1 MLELS
6 NVFFDYAD
14 GFTLRN
20 ICLKIEKGSFA
31 LLVGANGSGKT
42 TLLKILAGLLPIR
55 SGFIRLNGKLV
66 GCEELRENCCYVFH
80 NPFDQIVGSTVEE
93 DIAFGLENLGLS
105 RRRIRDKIERAL
117 KMFNLSEKSSANPL
131 TLSGG
136 TAQKLAVVS
145 LYVLEPEVFLLDEP
159 TSMLDD
165 LGVTELKEALK
176 ELNRIGK
183 TIIVSTHE
191 PRVFFELATSVV
203 HMIDG
208 SVDFH
213 GSVSEFLG
221 RQFDDVES

>member
-6 NVFFDYAD
+6 GVCFSYAD
-14 GFTLRN
+14 GFTLKN
-20 ICLKIEKGSFA
+20 ICLRIEKGSFV

-55 SGFIRLNGKLV
+55 SGFIRLNGKVV
-66 GCEELRENCCYVFH
+66 GCEELREYCCYVFH

-105 RRRIRDKIERAL
+105 RSHIRDKIERAL
-117 KMFNLSEKSSANPL
+117 RMFNLSEKSSANPL

-136 TAQKLAVVS
+136 TAQKLAVAS
-145 LYVLEPEVFLLDEP
+145 MYVLEPEVFLLDEP

-191 PRVFFELATSVV
+191 PRVFFDLATCVV

-208 SVDFH
+208 SLDFH
-213 GSVSEFLG
+213 GNVSEFLG

>member
-6 NVFFDYAD
+6 DVCFSYAD
-14 GFTLRN
+14 GFTLKN
-20 ICLKIEKGSFA
+20 ICLRIEKGSFV

-42 TLLKILAGLLPIR
+42 TLLKILAGLLPAR
-55 SGFIRLNGKLV
+55 SGFIRLNGRVV
-66 GCEELRENCCYVFH
+66 GSEELREYCCYVSH

-105 RRRIRDKIERAL
+105 RNCIRNKVDRAL
-117 KMFNLSEKSSANPL
+117 RTFNLSEKSSANPL

-136 TAQKLAVVS
+136 TAQKLAVAS
-145 LYVLEPEVFLLDEP
+145 MYVLEPEVFLLDEP

-165 LGVTELKEALK
+165 FGVTELKEALR

-213 GSVSEFLG
+213 GSVNEFLG
-221 RQFDDVES
+221 RQFDDVEF